1 MRHTLQI
8 DSLFTS
14 VTPPPPS
21 VSAVFDYSYRDYILS
36 WYGPLSRDEGQLHAM
51 LSEDWWQ
58 MIGLLRARLA
68 DIDLVNVVCYD
79 TIRVLHTHF
88 TDLKGASA
96 RYTHA
101 HTNTIPTDIEL
112 LQNAIGAIALCAF
125 LGSSNTGMQ
134 EAVE

>member
-1 MRHTLQI
+1 
-8 DSLFTS
+8 
-14 VTPPPPS
+14 

-36 WYGPLSRDEGQLHAM
+36 WYAPLSRDEGQLHAM

-88 TDLKGASA
+88 TDFKAASA

-101 HTNTIPTDIEL
+101 HTKSCLILNCCIMPL
-112 LQNAIGAIALCAF
+112 VQ
-125 LGSSNTGMQ
+125 
-134 EAVE
+134 